1 MSESLSDQPF
11 RQPAWLVA
19 EPYTDVDHG
28 VVKSGKEAQVNLVER
43 IGDDG
48 RSCLIARKRY
58 LPRHVTQKGQ
68 LEALGVQRA
77 SAFRHDVQYREG
89 RQFRKTRDRRAI
101 ERMSTYGKKLLQDRW
116 TGTEHDV
123 MSRLWSAGVSVPY
136 PIGFADDVFD
146 LEYVGSWEMAAPQL
160 SAARLSSPQ
169 LAGAFEQLLV
179 GLRAITRGRSRP
191 WRSLGVQP
199 AVVGGATVVHRLP
212 AVDRHRRE
220 PAGSRL
226 PAPRRAERLRLVRTA
241 RIRRRC
247 RGGVRRPAQL
257 PLTRPPPAMSQPT
270 VYGGFAHR
278 YGGISA
284 CDEPTDRIRRFRS
297 SREVLGL
304 SAGDDSGDRAAIG
317 HGEQLGVRGPGRWQR
332 GRSGRRSRRRGAR
345 SVGRWDRAPRSGRR

>member
-77 SAFRHDVQYREG
+77 STFRHDVQYREG

-179 GLRAITRGRSRP
+179 GLRAITAAGLAHGDLSAYNLLW
-191 WRSLGVQP
+191 WRDRVWFIDFPQ
-199 AVVGGATVVHRLP
+199 
-212 AVDRHRRE
+212 AVDLAAN
-220 PAGSRL
+220 P
-226 PAPRRAERLRLVRTA
+226 
-241 RIRRRC
+241 
-247 RGGVRRPAQL
+247 Q
-257 PLTRPPPAMSQPT
+257 
-270 VYGGFAHR
+270 
-278 YGGISA
+278 GISYLHRDVDNIA
-284 CDEPTDRIRRFRS
+284 IWFGRRGLDLDAEATFAD
-297 SREVLGL
+297 VLGSL
-304 SAGDDSGDRAAIG
+304 
-317 HGEQLGVRGPGRWQR
+317 
-332 GRSGRRSRRRGAR
+332 
-345 SVGRWDRAPRSGRR
+345 